1 MTDSCNLRIYS
12 QWLNHFQQIDRKC
25 GITADDIRRC
35 REFKIRAVHNIQ
47 QVNIVTLQG
56 CHIRLSLRNGN
67 SIELTLI
74 ETISAGLLQS
84 LEVLHGIN
92 ITGTQTDIRE

>member
-1 MTDSCNLRIYS
+1 MTDRRNLRIYS

-56 CHIRLSLRNGN
+56 CHICLSLRNGN
-67 SIELTLI
+67 TIELTLI